1 MNLNKCDSNKRIY
14 FFANHQKK
22 ILAIFSNIPISFIEY
37 IMLKAHID
45 QQNIISDIKL
55 KNRYNTIKS
64 LSIMK
69 ISFDDIFTSNV
80 KQKMKAIIW
89 EI

>member
-1 MNLNKCDSNKRIY
+1 
-14 FFANHQKK
+14 
-22 ILAIFSNIPISFIEY
+22 
-37 IMLKAHID
+37 MLKAHID

-55 KNRYNTIKS
+55 KNRYNTIKP